1 MFHLLSPK
9 QETKNVQ
16 FGRLKGL
23 ILRSQLILLL
33 KHKVRSLSLHSVA
46 IFKARCTKKHC
57 HILRPHSNYSNSVKI
72 DHRDVT
78 KVPFHSE
85 LNSTQFPYFVGCKP
99 GRLPT
104 QPKNDKG
111 VDK

>member
-1 MFHLLSPK
+1 MIVHHLCLMFHLLSPK

-33 KHKVRSLSLHSVA
+33 KHKVSSLSLHSVA
-46 IFKARCTKKHC
+46 IFEAWCAKKQSYV
-57 HILRPHSNYSNSVKI
+57 INYSNSLKI
-72 DHRDVT
+72 DHRDLT

-85 LNSTQFPYFVGCKP
+85 LNST
-99 GRLPT
+99 
-104 QPKNDKG
+104 
-111 VDK
+111 